1 MVNIS
6 RALLL
11 CVCIAGI
18 SCSGNKNEKKAFPPH
33 YLELYKQLYI
43 YSAYL
48 QQNSFHPQERD
59 SLLVLKMEQI
69 CNAKNISKEELLA
82 FHRLLLN
89 NPDKAI
95 IFFDTLVVGLE
106 KEALSQ

>member
-1 MVNIS
+1 MVKVGKP
-6 RALLL
+6 LLL
-11 CVCIAGI
+11 CICIGI
-18 SCSGNKNEKKAFPPH
+18 SCSGNKNQEKSVNAD

-59 SLLVLKMEQI
+59 SLLVLKMEQL
-69 CNAKNISKEELLA
+69 CKAKNIAKEQLLA
-82 FHRLLLN
+82 FHRLLLSE
-89 NPDKAI
+89 PDKAI
-95 IFFDTLVVGLE
+95 TFFDTLVIDLE